1 MSMAELMRVVVGLPA
16 QQQNELAAF
25 LLHLRLQHDAA
36 WRTEM
41 TRRIDDK
48 DSARWVSLENWK
60 AEFASGSPP

>member
-36 WRTEM
+36 WRAEM

-48 DSARWVSLENWK
+48 DSAGWVSLENWK
-60 AEFASGSPP
+60 AELAGSQP